1 MKEIEKKLPKTYTL
15 PYQLGVY
22 LAVNAV
28 SDVCLVV
35 DGLNCVLP
43 KADLLAGNHDLN
55 STLLSPLGRHRLV
68 CTMTGPLPQQADP
81 ERKLSRLLESA
92 AGSGEYGAVLVT
104 GLPFMNLAGMDYEGV
119 AAGVKA
125 GAPVAAVPALSLEGD
140 WLDGYDR
147 ALEALVGALPAVR
160 VAPGPGRVRRHAQAR
175 RAGLNR
181 RSVAVVGYMHD
192 RGEADHRANLAELRR
207 VLGLA
212 GLETACV
219 IPDGGALADW
229 RRALSAGL
237 IVSLPYGRRAAAR
250 LAALT
255 GARLVETGLPAGLGG
270 TTAWLAAL
278 RRAAGL
284 GGLPPEVGAAEREA
298 ALSLSRAAGALV
310 HSNLVY
316 AGDPYLLKAVGG
328 FAGEL
333 GIRVQAAFLNCRS
346 RRLPDGAAPPVTLFS
361 PAISSARAAVA
372 ALRGYDRPSLA
383 VCDSFALSEGFA
395 AGAAEVEFGF
405 PSYTRHCLYDEPFL
419 GYAGAVALGG
429 RLLNASLRR
438 HDGEEGGP
446 E

>member
-1 MKEIEKKLPKTYTL
+1 MKELKKRFPKTYVL

-28 SDVCLVV
+28 RDVCLVV

-55 STLLSPLGRHRLV
+55 STLLSPLGRHRVV
-68 CTMTGPLPQQADP
+68 CTMTGPLPQQANP
-81 ERKLSRLLESA
+81 EQKLSRLLESA

-104 GLPFMNLAGMDYEGV
+104 GLPFMNLAGMDYDGV

-125 GAPVAAVPALSLEGD
+125 RVPVAAVPALSLEGD

-147 ALEALVGALPAVR
+147 ALEALVGALS
-160 VAPGPGRVRRHAQAR
+160 AR
-175 RAGLNR
+175 RSAR
-181 RSVAVVGYMHD
+181 KKRSVAVVGYMHD

-207 VLGLA
+207 ILRLA
-212 GLETACV
+212 GLEPAC
-219 IPDGGALADW
+219 ILPDGGSFADW

-237 IVSLPYGRRAAAR
+237 VVSLPYGRRAAAR

-255 GARLVETGLPAGLGG
+255 GARLVETGLPAGLEG

-284 GGLPPEVGAAEREA
+284 AGLPPEVRAAEREA
-298 ALSLSRAAGALV
+298 ALALSRAADALV
-310 HSNLVY
+310 HSGLIY
-316 AGDPYLLKAVGG
+316 AGDPYLLRAVGG

-333 GIRVQAAFLNCRS
+333 GMRVQAAFLNCRS
-346 RRLPDGAAPPVTLFS
+346 RRLPAGAAPPLTLFS
-361 PAISSARAAVA
+361 PPAASARAAAA
-372 ALRGYDRPSLA
+372 ALKGYDRPALA

-438 HDGEEGGP
+438 GERDE
-446 E
+446 EVRE

>member
-1 MKEIEKKLPKTYTL
+1 MKELEKKLPKTYIL

-28 SDVCLVV
+28 SDACLVV

-68 CTMTGPLPQQADP
+68 CTMTGPLPQQANP
-81 ERKLSRLLESA
+81 EKKLSRLLESA

-104 GLPFMNLAGMDYEGV
+104 GLPFMNLAGMDYDGV

-125 GAPVAAVPALSLEGD
+125 GAPVAAVPAISLDGD

-147 ALEALVGALPAVR
+147 ALEALVGVLPAVR
-160 VAPGPGRVRRHAQAR
+160 GPGGRVRRPVPAR
-175 RAGLNR
+175 RSAPDR
-181 RSVAVVGYMHD
+181 RSVAVVGYMRD

-212 GLETACV
+212 GLEAACV
-219 IPDGGALADW
+219 IPDGGPIADW

-255 GARLVETGLPAGLGG
+255 GARLVETGVPAGLAG

-284 GGLPPEVGAAEREA
+284 GGLPPEVRAAEREA
-298 ALSLSRAAGALV
+298 ALSLSGAADALV

-316 AGDPYLLKAVGG
+316 AGDPYLFKAVGG

-333 GIRVQAAFLNCRS
+333 GMRVQAAFLNCRS
-346 RRLPDGAAPPVTLFS
+346 RRLPAGAAPPVTLFS
-361 PAISSARAAVA
+361 PSTDSARAAVA

-395 AGAAEVEFGF
+395 AGAAAVEFGF
-405 PSYTRHCLYDEPFL
+405 PSYTRHCLHDEPFL

-429 RLLNASLRR
+429 RLLNASLGRR
-438 HDGEEGGP
+438 DGEEEGR